1 MKIVIN
7 AFSARLGGG
16 QTYLRNLMAHL
27 PENLDLG
34 IVVYAPASLPLPQD
48 PRVRLGVTSWP
59 TQNPLL
65 RSVWER
71 LALPRAL
78 ARERADILFCPGG
91 VVATRAPKG
100 CRVVTMFRNM
110 IPFDARVRRSVP
122 FGVQRLRNWLLQRVM
137 LRSMAEA
144 DLTIFISAYARATI
158 ESLIRVGRA
167 VTIPHGISDAFRSAG
182 NVLQRPLGAPAARYL
197 LYVSRFDV
205 YKHHREL
212 IEAYAQLPSALRCE
226 HPLLLIGEA
235 DMPGAQQMRALIDR
249 LGLKGQV
256 LVAGSVP
263 YRELPAYYHH
273 AQAIVFASSCENC
286 PNILLEALG
295 AGRPIACSNVQPMP
309 EFGGDAVEYFSPF
322 DPQDIE
328 RALLQVLTDQQRSDQ
343 LAVAATARSRT
354 YDWTTTARETW
365 KNILEVS
372 LSEAPDR

>member
-27 PENLDLG
+27 PEDLDLG

-167 VTIPHGISDAFRSAG
+167 ATIPHGIGDAFRSAG
-182 NVLQRPLGAPAARYL
+182 NVLPRPPGAPAARYL

-249 LGLKGQV
+249 LGLEGQV

-328 RALLQVLTDQQRSDQ
+328 RALLQVLTDQQRSHQ
-343 LAVAATARSRT
+343 LAVAATARSRI